1 MKIKSG
7 TEELIAKYLFGDI
20 TEHEKK
26 QLDNWIK
33 TSPQH
38 EEFFNRLRTSAS
50 FRKRYEAYTQ
60 INSHQA
66 WKHFKKKYCQVSVTS
81 ILLKYA
87 AILILPIIIAAGGWY
102 FYIASEK
109 QISDNLA
116 LGDAIQPGIPKATLI
131 LAGND
136 KQSLTPTYPT
146 PVKVNHSTTA
156 IAQNGALIY
165 PSTPNINIDIPQNSS
180 LKQ

>member
-1 MKIKSG
+1 ME
-7 TEELIAKYLFGDI
+7 TF
-20 TEHEKK
+20 
-26 QLDNWIK
+26 Q
-33 TSPQH
+33 
-38 EEFFNRLRTSAS
+38 
-50 FRKRYEAYTQ
+50 
-60 INSHQA
+60 
-66 WKHFKKKYCQVSVTS
+66 KKYCQVSVTS

-156 IAQNGALIY
+156 IAQKWCAHL
-165 PSTPNINIDIPQNSS
+165 SINTQYKYRYTS
-180 LKQ
+180 KTAA